1 MEMKKI
7 LVFFALFCTFSTQIA
22 AQESDNEKGVRLAN
36 EADTDSL
43 NWQKQYDAGLF
54 FLTRLGSDADARAAE
69 KYLQRAVMIA
79 QQSEKRDTML
89 GRSFEK
95 LAGLYI
101 NTRNA
106 EQGLNLFDMSIR
118 AYVDELG
125 YENKAIPPR
134 IAMMGALKWMYRYLN
149 SYNYGG
155 VEGLRALQ
163 EAYLLNKHLPEGKR
177 APHHEDIVSMFCL
190 ANEMVL
196 ADYRKEMKGMLWKY
210 RDIADNKSYTVLAYR
225 DWTFEQTCGL
235 ISTFFCNDKDEVNTN
250 QTRYGLVLMDE
261 QGNITEKTDT
271 IFKWN
276 IDFRLFQD
284 EFFFT
289 EKNNLCLEPSSP
301 EHFQQLRD
309 AFATFNKK
317 RKKK

>member
-1 MEMKKI
+1 MKKI
-7 LVFFALFCTFSTQIA
+7 LVFLAMFGAITTQIA
-22 AQESDNEKGVRLAN
+22 AQESDNDKGARLAS

-43 NWQKQYDAGLF
+43 NWQKQYDAGYF
-54 FLTRLGSDADARAAE
+54 FLNRLRSDADARTAE

-89 GRSFEK
+89 GRSYEK

-101 NTRNA
+101 NIGNA
-106 EQGLNLFDMSIR
+106 EQGLRLFDMSIR

-155 VEGLRALQ
+155 VEGLRSLQ
-163 EAYLLNKHLPEGKR
+163 EAYLLNKHLPDYKR
-177 APHHEDIVSMFCL
+177 APHQEDIVSMFCL

-210 RDIADNKSYTVLAYR
+210 RDNADNKTYTVLAYR
-225 DWTFEQTCGL
+225 GWTFEQSYGL
-235 ISTFFCNDKDEVNTN
+235 MSTFFYDGNDNVSDN

-261 QGNITEKTDT
+261 QGKITELPDT
-271 IFKWN
+271 LFKWN
-276 IDFRLFQD
+276 VDFRLYQNA
-284 EFFFT
+284 FFFT
-289 EKNNLCLEPSSP
+289 DKNTICLEPGTP
-301 EHFQQLRD
+301 ERFQQLRD
-309 AFATFNKK
+309 AFAAFNKK